1 MLRALSDRWIPSGAA
16 ATIGAATIA
25 LALLLGPADVRAQDG
40 VIAGQVVDAS
50 TLQPLGDVQVFL
62 PGLEVGTLTDPAGSF
77 RITGVPSGR
86 HTVQVR
92 LIGYLPV
99 SRAIT
104 VEPGRTVETMF
115 RLEIS
120 AVAMEEVVVTATG
133 ERRRR
138 EVGNA
143 ISTVDASTTVERS
156 NPDNLTSLLKGQSPG
171 VTVQRSSGSVGTGAT
186 LKIRGNT
193 SISLDNTPLIYVD
206 GVRVSNTND
215 ADGAGVELA
224 AVGGQDFSRL
234 NDLNPEDIE
243 SIEVI
248 KGPAAAALYGV
259 EAAAGVI
266 RVATKRGRTGE
277 TIYTLR
283 AQGSLNW
290 DDTDWPT
297 NAWHPQ
303 SFLGSEVDVGALLLG
318 APGALG
324 PPVPVPDT
332 LYGMNLLE
340 GSLAPDFGEVFRDPF
355 RSGEGK
361 TLAAAARGGSESV
374 SYYLSGEWEDD
385 RGNLPNNDLQ
395 RWSARANFD
404 LQPSDEV
411 NISVSSGFSSH
422 FTNLPGNDN
431 NIFGFI
437 GVALVSFPWER
448 PVVREDPVTGETL
461 ETCPFAF
468 EIARA
473 SAQRLPG
480 TPLLEALTG
489 PGGVCGGLNPFF
501 SDRTFG
507 DVATIDNSND
517 IERFTGSGT
526 LTYVPWDFLT
536 NRLTIGYDQFSERLS
551 NLFPVDPELPHGE
564 LSRGFRFLSSAT
576 QRNLTLEGTSSLNL
590 DLTRDLNSQFTVGG
604 QWFRNTRET
613 AQAQGSILPAG
624 TSTVSN
630 AASTLGFE
638 GFVETRTAGFFF
650 QEQLGWKD
658 RVFVTPSIR
667 FDDNSAFGANLG
679 LQALP
684 SVNSSYLISEEAWF
698 PEVFDQLRLRAAWG
712 RSGLQPGPFAAL
724 ELLNATRTT
733 FEGRNLVGVSPLGAT
748 IPGGGG
754 PVNQGP
760 GNPELRPETGEEW
773 EFGFDTSVLDG
784 RLALEATYYRQR
796 TRDAITA
803 SNLAPSLG
811 FPGPVVTNVGEVVNR
826 GFEFGLDANAISI
839 PNLSWDWRFSLTTN
853 KGEITELD
861 SPIQVGLDAFFN
873 QEHREGFPFA
883 AYFEEP
889 VFLDADGEVVVGD
902 DAVFLGHPTPEW
914 DGSLSTTVSLFEH
927 VTLFGLL
934 DFSGGHQLVNGTEQF
949 LCSFLGG
956 GSVGGTCLANYETRD
971 GVLTDEA
978 RIKQVASGAAN
989 LAPWIEDADFARIR
1003 TVSLGLELPEA
1014 WATVLRSRSASLR
1027 VVAEN
1032 LGVWTGYS
1040 GVDPELN
1047 GAGQDGA
1054 NFFEF
1059 LTLPP
1064 SRRVSA
1070 TLRLRL

>member
-1 MLRALSDRWIPSGAA
+1 MLRALSIRWLPSWAA
-16 ATIGAATIA
+16 AI
-25 LALLLGPADVRAQDG
+25 LFLLLLGPSEVRAQDG
-40 VIAGQVVDAS
+40 VIAGRVVDATS
-50 TLQPLGDVQVFL
+50 LQPLGDAQVFL
-62 PGLEVGTLTDPAGSF
+62 PELELGSLTDQEGSF
-77 RITGVPSGR
+77 RIGGVPAGR
-86 HTVQVR
+86 HEIRVQ

-99 SRAIT
+99 SRAVT
-104 VEPGRTVETMF
+104 VRAGQTAETVF

-143 ISTVDASTTVERS
+143 ISTVDAAAAVEQS
-156 NPDNLTSLLKGQSPG
+156 NPDNLTSLLKGRSTG

-206 GVRVSNTND
+206 GVRVSNAND

-234 NDLNPEDIE
+234 NDINPEEIE

-266 RVATKRGRTGE
+266 RIATKRGRPGE
-277 TIYTLR
+277 TTYTIR

-297 NAWHPQ
+297 VVWQPQ
-303 SFLGSEVDVGALLLG
+303 SFLGEEVDVGALLLG

-332 LYGMNLLE
+332 LYSMNLLE
-340 GSLAPDFGEVFRDPF
+340 GSLTEFGDIFQDPF
-355 RSGEGK
+355 RSGEGRS
-361 TLAAAARGGSESV
+361 LAGTARGGSESV
-374 SYYLSGEWEDD
+374 SYFLSGEWEDD
-385 RGNLPNNDLQ
+385 RGNLPNNVLE

-404 LQPSDEV
+404 LQPSDKV
-411 NISVSSGFSSH
+411 NIAVSSGFSSN
-422 FTNLPGNDN
+422 FTDLPGNDN
-431 NIFGFI
+431 NIFGYI
-437 GVALVSFPWER
+437 GVGLISFPWER
-448 PVVREDPVTGETL
+448 PVVRQDPVTGETL

-473 SAQRLPG
+473 SAERLPG
-480 TPLLEALTG
+480 TPLLAALTG

-507 DVATIDNSND
+507 DVATIDNSD
-517 IERFTGSGT
+517 DVERFTGSGT
-526 LTYVPWDFLT
+526 LTYRPWDVLT
-536 NRLTIGYDQFSERLS
+536 NRVTVGYDQFSDRLS
-551 NLFPVDPELPHGE
+551 NFFPVNPELPHGE
-564 LSRGFRFLSSAT
+564 LSRGFRFLSSST
-576 QRNLTLEGTSSLNL
+576 QRNLTLEGTSTLDL
-590 DLTRDLNSQFTVGG
+590 DLTENLNSQFTVGG
-604 QWFRNTRET
+604 QWFRNTAET

-630 AASTLGFE
+630 AATTLGFE
-638 GFVETRTAGFFF
+638 TFVETRTAGFFF

-658 RVFVTPSIR
+658 RLFLTPSVR
-667 FDDNSAFGANLG
+667 FDDNSAFGENLG
-679 LQALP
+679 LQELP
-684 SVNSSYLISEEAWF
+684 SVNASYLISEEAWF
-698 PEVFDQLRLRAAWG
+698 PRAFDQLRLRAAWG

-733 FEGRNLVGVSPLGAT
+733 FEGRNLVGVSPLGLT

-754 PVNQGP
+754 PANQGP
-760 GNPELRPETGEEW
+760 GNPDLKPETGEEW

-784 RLALEATYYRQR
+784 RLAFEATYYHQR
-796 TRDAITA
+796 TKDAITA

-811 FPGPVVTNVGEVVNR
+811 FPGAVVTNVGEVVNR
-826 GFEFGLDANAISI
+826 GFEFGLDASAVSV
-839 PNLSWDWRFSLTTN
+839 PGLSWDWRVSLTTN
-853 KGEITELD
+853 QGEITELD
-861 SPIQVGLDAFFN
+861 APIEVGADAFFN

-889 VFLDADGEVVVGD
+889 VTLDSDGNPVIGD
-902 DAVFLGHPTPEW
+902 EAVFLGHPTPEW
-914 DGSLSTTVSLFEH
+914 DGSISSTINLFEH
-927 VTLFGLL
+927 VTLYGLL
-934 DFSGGHQLVNGTEQF
+934 DFSGGHHLVNGTEQF
-949 LCSFLGG
+949 MCGFLGG
-956 GSVGGTCLANYETRD
+956 GAAGGTCLANYQTED
-971 GVLTDEA
+971 GTLTDEA
-978 RIKQVASGAAN
+978 RIKQVASAAAN
-989 LAPWIEDADFARIR
+989 LAPWIEEADFARLR
-1003 TVSLGLELPEA
+1003 TVSLGLRLPEA
-1014 WATVLRSRSASLR
+1014 WARTLRSRGASLR

-1032 LGVWTGYS
+1032 LALWTGYS

-1047 GAGQDGA
+1047 GAGQDGT
-1054 NFFEF
+1054 NFFDF

-1064 SRRVSA
+1064 AKRVSA
-1070 TLRLRL
+1070 SLRLQF